1 MCSKSKAYI
10 YKLPLWRDLERLRKN
25 DEKKTGI
32 AFLFAVVLALFFYF
46 KFGVLLILF
55 IPPLVAF
62 FWRKKDF

>member
-1 MCSKSKAYI
+1 M
-10 YKLPLWRDLERLRKN
+10 
-25 DEKKTGI
+25 KKETGI